1 MDYLYQRR
9 RGLAKTAGVV
19 SGIYVLG
26 RYVSHRLD
34 TMRGTF
40 VEERAAQDKCVLIPD
55 TSLLHTLTIV
65 WQPASAVLP
74 E

>member
-40 VEERAAQDKCVLIPD
+40 VEERAAQDK
-55 TSLLHTLTIV
+55 
-65 WQPASAVLP
+65 
-74 E
+74 